1 MICYSVWNMK
11 IYTRTGDKGETSL
24 IGGKR
29 VSKNDPRIVAYGCVD
44 ELNSNIGL
52 VIALLKNRNLFSD
65 LVDILILIQNELFIV
80 GSDLADPNYS
90 LENKYETPR
99 VQEKMA
105 LHLESIIDRFEKE
118 LKPITFFI
126 LPGGSIEASS
136 LHVTRSI
143 ARRTET
149 AVAMLSKD
157 QAINPAILIY
167 LNRLSDFMFIAA
179 RLLNKRLGIE
189 DVAWKPSL

>member
-1 MICYSVWNMK
+1 MVCYSVWNMK
-11 IYTRTGDKGETSL
+11 IYTRTGDKGETGL

-65 LVDILILIQNELFIV
+65 LVDILTLIQNELFIV

-105 LHLESIIDRFEKE
+105 LQLESIIDRFEKE

-126 LPGGSIEASS
+126 LPGGSIEASY
-136 LHVTRSI
+136 LHITRSI

-149 AVAMLSKD
+149 AVAMLSNH

-167 LNRLSDFMFIAA
+167 LNRLSDFLFIAA

>member
-11 IYTRTGDKGETSL
+11 IYTRTGDKGETGL
-24 IGGKR
+24 IGGIR

-52 VIALLKNRNLFSD
+52 VIALIKNRNLFSD

-105 LHLESIIDRFEKE
+105 LHLESIIDTFEKE

-157 QAINPAILIY
+157 QTINPAILIY
-167 LNRLSDFMFIAA
+167 LNRLSDFLFIAA

>member
-11 IYTRTGDKGETSL
+11 IYTRTGDKGETGL
-24 IGGKR
+24 IGGIR

-65 LVDILILIQNELFIV
+65 LVDILILIQNELFVV

-99 VQEKMA
+99 VHEKMA
-105 LHLESIIDRFEKE
+105 LHLESIIDTFEKE

-157 QAINPAILIY
+157 QTINPAILIY
-167 LNRLSDFMFIAA
+167 LNRLSDFLFIAA

>member
-11 IYTRTGDKGETSL
+11 IYTRTGDKGETGL
-24 IGGKR
+24 IGGIR

-90 LENKYETPR
+90 LENKSETPR

-105 LHLESIIDRFEKE
+105 LHLESIIDTFEKE

-157 QAINPAILIY
+157 QTINPAILIY

>member
-11 IYTRTGDKGETSL
+11 IYTRTGDKGETGL
-24 IGGKR
+24 IGGIR

-52 VIALLKNRNLFSD
+52 VLALLKSRNLFSD

-99 VQEKMA
+99 VHEKMA
-105 LHLESIIDRFEKE
+105 LHLESIIDTFEKE

-136 LHVTRSI
+136 VHVTRSI

-157 QAINPAILIY
+157 QTINPAILIY